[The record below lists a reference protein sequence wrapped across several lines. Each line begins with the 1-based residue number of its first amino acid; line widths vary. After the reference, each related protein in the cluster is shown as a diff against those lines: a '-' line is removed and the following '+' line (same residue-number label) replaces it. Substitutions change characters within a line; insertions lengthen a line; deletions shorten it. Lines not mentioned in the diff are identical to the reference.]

1 MGTVAGKTGARMPVR
16 TRRLIVRSL
25 LILVLIG
32 LGAVSLVVGKGH
44 TAVLDN
50 MRPKTEGDPAT
61 PRLVTISLDDGEP
74 VELTAGV
81 RDLVLLMGQKH
92 TYEVDWLNGQPPQ
105 RGEFSIPF
113 SQEYVLISIPRLK
126 AGRDDWIEPFFPFE
140 QAAVTND
147 PDAART
153 IQRSDAAV
161 PAAPAP

>member
-1 MGTVAGKTGARMPVR
+1 MDARTGTKVSRMPDR
-16 TRRLIVRSL
+16 KRRLIVRSL
-25 LILVLIG
+25 LILVLLG

-50 MRPKTEGDPAT
+50 MRPKTEGDPAA
-61 PRLVTISLDDGEP
+61 PRLVTIRLDDGEP

-81 RDLVLLMGQKH
+81 RDLVLLMGQSH

-105 RGEFSIPF
+105 QGEFSIPF
-113 SQEYVLISIPRLK
+113 SQEYILISIPRLK

-153 IQRSDAAV
+153 IQRSDAAI

>member
-1 MGTVAGKTGARMPVR
+1 MMDTKAADKSPRVPVR

-25 LILVLIG
+25 LVLALVG

-44 TAVLDN
+44 TVVLDN
-50 MRPKTEGDPAT
+50 MRPKAESDPPA
-61 PRLVTISLDDGEP
+61 PRLVTIRLDGKEP

-81 RDLVLLMGQKH
+81 RDLALLMGQSH

-113 SQEYVLISIPRLK
+113 SQEYVLVSIPRLK

-147 PDAART
+147 PDSART
-153 IQRSDAAV
+153 IQRSDAAI
-161 PAAPAP
+161 PAP

>member
-1 MGTVAGKTGARMPVR
+1 MMGTVR
-16 TRRLIVRSL
+16 TRRFIVRSL
-25 LILVLIG
+25 LILALIG

-50 MRPKTEGDPAT
+50 MRPKTEADPPA
-61 PRLVTISLDDGEP
+61 PRLVTIRIDNGEP

-81 RDLVLLMGQKH
+81 RDLILLMGQTH

-113 SQEYVLISIPRLK
+113 SQEYILISIPRLK

-147 PDAART
+147 PDSART
-153 IQRSDAAV
+153 IQQSDPAV
-161 PAAPAP
+161 PAVPAP